1 MASPQTILIRV
12 TGVDRP
18 GITTELLGLLAD
30 LDAELQDMEQVV
42 VRRQLTLGLAV
53 VAPTGRDLVKEV
65 LLFGWERALDIDF
78 EIVDATPTRH
88 ARRHVITAL
97 APELSPEALARTS
110 GAIAASGGNIDRIH
124 RLSRFPV
131 WSYEFLVEG
140 GDSSKLQAALM
151 DVAAEESI
159 DIAVQP
165 HGLTRRSSRL
175 VVLDVDSTLIRNEV
189 IELLAEEAGHRE
201 EVARLTD
208 LAMSGD
214 LDYSEALK
222 ERVAL
227 LEGTNTA
234 AIDRAIDRM
243 ILTPGARTFVR
254 TLRRLGYRIAI
265 ISGGFTHFT
274 DKLAEELE
282 LDHAHA
288 NRLEIIDGVI
298 TGRITGK
305 IVDAQEKARLLEAIA
320 EAEGVPLEQTVAVG
334 DGANDLPMLQK
345 AGLGIAFN
353 AKPILRGAADTAVNV
368 PYLDAILF
376 MLGVTREE
384 VEAADASDSSD
395 DSYAA

>member
-18 GITTELLGLLAD
+18 GITSDLLSLLAS
-30 LDAELQDMEQVV
+30 LGSELQDMEQVV

-65 LLFGWERALDIDF
+65 LLFGWERGLDIDF

-88 ARRHVITAL
+88 ARRQVITAL

-140 GDSSKLQAALM
+140 GDSDKLQAALM

-165 HGLTRRSSRL
+165 HGLSRRSSRL
-175 VVLDVDSTLIRNEV
+175 VVLDVDSTLIRNEM
-189 IELLAEEAGHRE
+189 IELLADEAGHKE

-208 LAMSGD
+208 LAMRGD

-222 ERVAL
+222 GRVAL
-227 LEGTNTA
+227 LQGTSAA
-234 AIDRAIDRM
+234 AIDRAIARM
-243 ILTPGARTFVR
+243 VLTPGARTFVR

-274 DKLAEELE
+274 DELAKELK

-298 TGRITGK
+298 TGRIEGE
-305 IVDAQEKARLLEAIA
+305 IVDAQTKARLLETIA

-353 AKPILRGAADTAVNV
+353 AKPVLRGAADTAVNV

-384 VEAADASDSSD
+384 VEAADASDAPGD
-395 DSYAA
+395 LRTA

>member
-1 MASPQTILIRV
+1 MSAPQTILVRV
-12 TGVDRP
+12 TGRDRP
-18 GITTELLGLLAD
+18 GITSDLLTLLAS

-53 VAPTGRDLVKEV
+53 LVPAGRDLVKEV
-65 LLFGWERALDIDF
+65 LLFGWERGLDIDF

-88 ARRHVITAL
+88 AKRHVITAL
-97 APELSPEALARTS
+97 GPDLSPEALARTS

-140 GDSSKLQAALM
+140 GDLNKLQSSLM
-151 DVAAEESI
+151 DVAAQELI

-165 HGLTRRSSRL
+165 HGLSRRSSRL

-189 IELLAEEAGHRE
+189 IDLLAEEAGCGD
-201 EVARLTD
+201 EVALLTAA
-208 LAMSGD
+208 AMRGEV
-214 LDYSEALK
+214 DYSEAL
-222 ERVAL
+222 EQRVAL
-227 LEGTNTA
+227 LKGTSVA
-234 AIDRAIDRM
+234 AIDRAIARM
-243 ILTPGARTFVR
+243 VLTPGARTFIR

-274 DKLAEELE
+274 DRLAEQLG

-288 NRLEIIDGVI
+288 NRLEIVDGVM
-298 TGRITGK
+298 TGRVEGD
-305 IVDAQEKARLLEAIA
+305 IVDAKAKATLLEVIA
-320 EAEGVPLEQTVAVG
+320 DAEGVPLDQTVAVG

-353 AKPILRGAADTAVNV
+353 AKPVLQGAADTAVNV

-384 VEAADASDSSD
+384 VEAADASDAPSD
-395 DSYAA
+395 SHAA

>member
-18 GITTELLGLLAD
+18 GITSELLGLLAD

-88 ARRHVITAL
+88 AKRHVITAL
-97 APELSPEALARTS
+97 GPELSPEALARTS

-140 GDSSKLQAALM
+140 GDSNKLQAALM

-208 LAMSGD
+208 LTMSGD

-227 LEGTNTA
+227 LQGTNTA

-274 DKLAEELE
+274 DKLAEELK

-384 VEAADASDSSD
+384 VEAADASDTPD

>member
-1 MASPQTILIRV
+1 MSAPQTILVRV
-12 TGVDRP
+12 TGLDRP
-18 GITTELLGLLAD
+18 GITSDLLSLLAS
-30 LDAELQDMEQVV
+30 LDAELQDIEQVV

-53 VAPTGRDLVKEV
+53 LVPAGRDLVKEL
-65 LLFGWERALDIDF
+65 LLFGWERSLDVDF

-88 ARRHVITAL
+88 AKRHVITAL
-97 APELSPEALARTS
+97 GPELSPDALARTS

-140 GDSSKLQAALM
+140 GDSNKLQASLM
-151 DVAAEESI
+151 DVAVEESI

-165 HGLTRRSSRL
+165 YGLSRRSSRL

-189 IELLAEEAGHRE
+189 IDLLADEAGCRE
-201 EVARLTD
+201 QVAELTD
-208 LAMSGD
+208 QAMRGD
-214 LDYSEALK
+214 LDYADAL
-222 ERVAL
+222 EQRVAL
-227 LEGTNTA
+227 LQGTPVCA
-234 AIDRAIDRM
+234 VDRVITQM
-243 ILTPGARTFVR
+243 VLTPGAKTFVR

-274 DKLAEELE
+274 DHLATQLD
-282 LDHAHA
+282 LDHAYA
-288 NRLEIIDGVI
+288 NRLEIVDGVI
-298 TGRITGK
+298 TGRIEGD
-305 IVDAQEKARLLEAIA
+305 IVDAKAKAELLESIA
-320 EAEGVPLEQTVAVG
+320 EIEGVPLEQTVAVG

-353 AKPILRGAADTAVNV
+353 AKPVLRGVADTTVNV

-384 VEAADASDSSD
+384 VEAADASDTPDNSR
-395 DSYAA
+395 AA